1 MLNRRLAGIGV
12 GGLLLFVAGCGAGDV
27 RGGAEPIVQDSAGVR
42 IVTHP
47 GQGAWSPG
55 EGWLLEEE
63 IRIGV
68 SSGDPELQFGNIMG
82 VDADGEGRIYVLD
95 GQARRVRVFE
105 PQGELV
111 TSFGRSG
118 GGPGEFS
125 QALSQPPGGL
135 FVGTDGTLSVP
146 DMGNQRL
153 SRFTLDGEVR
163 EGVSLNLEQGIPLLW
178 TRSADRTLY
187 KQLRIIN
194 LPGMPVQ
201 DAEPRDLIV
210 RVDPNSGKEELLFEM
225 PSGQSFS
232 TGTGGM
238 PQIRI
243 FAPEPLWTVLHD
255 GRVVTGSNSEYSLSL
270 HSSAG
275 EVETIVRRDQD
286 RRPVTSRN
294 EADLRAVFAKA
305 WEEAGVPGEMMNQF
319 MAAVQFEAHWPALA
333 QIVAGPD
340 GTLWV
345 QRVDPEAGL
354 DEVTME
360 DLQAGRWGA
369 PYWDVFDGDGAY
381 LGLVE
386 MPAGFTPMRF
396 VDDRLYGV
404 HRDELEVQRVVRLR
418 LVRGQA

>member
-1 MLNRRLAGIGV
+1 MNRRLAGLGAA
-12 GGLLLFVAGCGAGDV
+12 GLLLLASGCGTGDA
-27 RGGAEPIVQDSAGVR
+27 RAGAEPIVRDSAGVQ
-42 IVTHP
+42 IVTNP
-47 GQGAWSPG
+47 GQGAWSSG

-68 SSGDPELQFGNIMG
+68 SSGDPELQFGNVMG
-82 VDADGEGRIYVLD
+82 VDADREGRIYVLD
-95 GQARRVRVFE
+95 GQARRVRVFD
-105 PQGELV
+105 PQGGLV

-135 FVGTDGTLSVP
+135 FVGADGTLSVP

-153 SRFTLDGEVR
+153 SRFGLDGEVQDA
-163 EGVSLNLEQGIPLLW
+163 VSLDLERGIPLLW

-187 KQLRIIN
+187 KQLRIMN
-194 LPGMPVQ
+194 LPGMPAQ
-201 DAEPRDLIV
+201 DAEPRDIIV
-210 RVDPNSGKEELLFEM
+210 RVDSDTGEDELLFEM

-232 TGTGGM
+232 AGAGGM
-238 PQIRI
+238 PEIRI
-243 FAPEPLWTVLHD
+243 FAPEPLWTVLND
-255 GRVVTGSNSEYSLSL
+255 GRVVTGSNAEYSLSL
-270 HSSAG
+270 RNSAG
-275 EVETIVRRDQD
+275 EVETIVRRAQD

-294 EADLRAVFAKA
+294 ESDLRDLFAEA
-305 WEEAGVPGEMMNQF
+305 WNEAGIPAEMMSQL
-319 MAAVQFEAHWPALA
+319 MAAVRFEPHWPALA
-333 QIVAGPD
+333 QILAGPD

-345 QRVDPEAGL
+345 QRVDPESTL

-360 DLQAGRWGA
+360 DLQAGRWGS
-369 PYWDVFDGDGAY
+369 PSWDVFDGDGAY
-381 LGLVE
+381 LGVVE

-418 LVRGQA
+418 LVRDRA